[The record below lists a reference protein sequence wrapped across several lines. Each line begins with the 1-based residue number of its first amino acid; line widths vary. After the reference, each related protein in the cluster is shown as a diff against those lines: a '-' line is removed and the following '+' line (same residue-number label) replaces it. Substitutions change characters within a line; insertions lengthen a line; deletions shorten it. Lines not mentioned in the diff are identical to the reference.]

1 MQHQKCNSYAETNE
15 ALFAQHLTIH
25 FSKLDSRLGEE
36 AHIRLISSHP
46 QTFVYYVLT
55 QFYRCD
61 HISSF
66 HFLPKHYTL
75 AYICAFVYV
84 WNYVFGE
91 SKNFSTPEFEKFDR
105 PYVCINILHN
115 MNMKC
120 IYVPIYI
127 SRQRHRTI
135 FTSIG
140 LTLKWPWIC
149 GGNDPVK
156 NATKNRVY
164 KSF

>member
-1 MQHQKCNSYAETNE
+1 MCICVHGFKLMPLVNLKISALPNS
-15 ALFAQHLTIH
+15 
-25 FSKLDSRLGEE
+25 K
-36 AHIRLISSHP
+36 
-46 QTFVYYVLT
+46 
-55 QFYRCD
+55 
-61 HISSF
+61 
-66 HFLPKHYTL
+66 
-75 AYICAFVYV
+75 
-84 WNYVFGE
+84 
-91 SKNFSTPEFEKFDR
+91 KFDR

-120 IYVPIYI
+120 IYVPIYKFL
-127 SRQRHRTI
+127 RQRHRTI

-164 KSF
+164 KKFLTIFTEIYRQTQRFRFRCCFFFFFKLLCRAMRLRDRQKKLT